1 MQTTQKRVDDVL
13 TSDPFCYSKGCIGF
27 RRGMPELNL
36 HLDQLLISLQGFVSQ
51 GNEEVKAYSGFSF
64 CDW

>member
-1 MQTTQKRVDDVL
+1 M
-13 TSDPFCYSKGCIGF
+13 GF